1 MLEHVLVLQIGTGLA
16 TLVGAGVMFYG
27 MRSAG
32 RDRPMNEAAVKALLR
47 DAPYERLDNL
57 VSKEK

>member
-1 MLEHVLVLQIGTGLA
+1 MTVNVLILQIGTGLA
-16 TLVGAGVMFYG
+16 TLVGSGVLFYG

-47 DAPYERLDNL
+47 NAPYERLDNL
-57 VSKEK
+57 VSKDS